1 MAVLLEGSR
10 PAMVGQCQRGST
22 RLPGLPRTPSLLWAT
37 LMETEMM
44 QEVKA
49 MPLLYVFC
57 LFLKQQFVFNQTSD
71 MECSIPYHQCVRA
84 VYCH

>member
-1 MAVLLEGSR
+1 
-10 PAMVGQCQRGST
+10 
-22 RLPGLPRTPSLLWAT
+22 
-37 LMETEMM
+37 MM

-49 MPLLYVFC
+49 MQLLYVFC

-71 MECSIPYHQCVRA
+71 MECSLPYHQCVRA